1 MNKINKKVII
11 IFLSFIF
18 IVFLIFIFFTFNK
31 KGQNQ
36 KYVSNIENISE
47 AYILKNCINKFY
59 LYYRDI
65 DKSNN
70 THIDML
76 YDLIDTQY
84 IQYYNLN
91 IETLGEKIE
100 DIDSDEI
107 QIDKVYKLQQNNNLS
122 LYMIET
128 TQLYKDEQISKELNF
143 LIKIDNK
150 NKNFS
155 VFLNDYIIDNKYNN
169 LNLGDEISISL
180 KPIKE
185 NLNNKF
191 DSVDESSISNIND
204 IFDEYIKNCIFYE
217 KRAYDLL
224 DNECKENKYKTYQ
237 VFDEYITNN
246 LKNIVIMKLL
256 SYEYSKKEG
265 YDEYK
270 CITNKGYN
278 IIFKVTS
285 YITYTVNI
293 E

>member
-1 MNKINKKVII
+1 MKETKIMKVFEQYIKKFDMNKGNIKAMYFHSIKMMELCKDIASNLGIFTEEEIKVCG
-11 IFLSFIF
+11 
-18 IVFLIFIFFTFNK
+18 LIGLFH
-31 KGQNQ
+31 
-36 KYVSNIENISE
+36 
-47 AYILKNCINKFY
+47 
-59 LYYRDI
+59 D
-65 DKSNN
+65 
-70 THIDML
+70 
-76 YDLIDTQY
+76 
-84 IQYYNLN
+84 
-91 IETLGEKIE
+91 
-100 DIDSDEI
+100 
-107 QIDKVYKLQQNNNLS
+107 
-122 LYMIET
+122 
-128 TQLYKDEQISKELNF
+128 ISKF
-143 LIKIDNK
+143 DNK